1 MGVIIFSG
9 LSHVV
14 HPGKATAR
22 RGMHASLFLRLTS
35 PERWIPTHA
44 LSRGCAL
51 ELSSTLIITGSIVF
65 SHLLNN
71 KLITP
76 IRGHKGVEVR
86 IDFE

>member
-14 HPGKATAR
+14 HRGRATAR
-22 RGMHASLFLRLTS
+22 RGMHAPLFLWLTS

-44 LSRGCAL
+44 LSRGCTP

>member
-9 LSHVV
+9 LSHVL
-14 HPGKATAR
+14 HPGKATAG
-22 RGMHASLFLRLTS
+22 RGMHAPQFLRLTS
-35 PERWIPTHA
+35 PELWIPMLA
-44 LSRGCAL
+44 LSRGCAP

-76 IRGHKGVEVR
+76 IRGHKDVEVR